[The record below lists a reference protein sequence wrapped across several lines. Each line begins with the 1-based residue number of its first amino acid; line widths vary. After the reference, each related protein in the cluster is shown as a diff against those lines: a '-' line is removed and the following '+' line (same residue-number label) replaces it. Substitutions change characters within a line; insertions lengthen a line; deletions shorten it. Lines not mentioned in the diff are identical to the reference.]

1 MKELNILQMEE
12 MNGGGLISDQAA
24 ICATIAVF
32 GIFFAASGIA
42 AVMYV
47 AAGAVAG
54 CFG

>member
-1 MKELNILQMEE
+1 MKELSVKQMEE
-12 MNGGGLISDQAA
+12 IEGGGLISDQAA

-32 GIFFAASGIA
+32 GIFFAASGIS
-42 AVMYV
+42 AVLYV